1 VHLDSFE
8 DRKIVVADPSKAIE
22 TKTFAVIIP
31 LYNHERYIG
40 AAIDSVLS
48 QTRRVDEVIVIDDGS
63 SDNGFEIASAR
74 LIGHTG
80 ARVWRQSNA
89 GAHVAINRGIE
100 AADSKYVAI
109 LNSDDTF
116 HPDKIARCEEIF
128 HAQENLDLL
137 IGGVKI
143 IDDAGVAISR
153 GPTIDWLGRAH
164 RFFNVTGLIGLSL
177 LHENFAVTTSNMVFR
192 KTLWRANSGFQELR
206 YCHDLDFIMA
216 SMLNGRIH
224 YDSAEYI
231 SYRVHGTNT
240 IKDNISKIRVEIA
253 AVLANAFR
261 EYGHVLTG
269 AGNTSAEIAA
279 LFELIRTK
287 DISDLALLLS
297 AMRPRYAD
305 RGAFYKAVTT
315 SEQIGFH
322 LQVLQGSLPLPT
334 QSVSSE
340 PALINTASTEEV
352 RPIRLVDG
360 PPSVKAPALTVAIEL
375 GSFDKGGLEKVVLDS
390 AIVFKQRGIVPI
402 IVSVGPVGH
411 LGMVAASHGVEV
423 IQLPASSRDVF
434 YSALLRVRN
443 VKLTMSHFSRVGYP
457 IFRNLRI
464 PNITFIHNVY
474 AMLAGD
480 ALAHFKAD
488 DHLVG
493 SYISVSPKATRY
505 ASQKLGVD
513 GAKII
518 TIPNGL
524 ILDEHLMRDQA
535 ASLVDRA
542 QFGLQPSDYVFLN
555 VASYNLHKAHYLMAQ
570 AMELIGRTRSD
581 IKIVCVG
588 NEIYPPHVRQLR
600 DHIKARG
607 LERLML
613 LPGFFA
619 DVAPFHKMADAFI
632 LPSFIEGWSIAMNE
646 AMFYEKPMILSDTGG
661 SSEVIQNEDI
671 GIVVPNEY
679 GDVINLDAKLL
690 DELAYE
696 PKDYL
701 TAPNLAQAMLRFANE
716 RQKWAAAGRLGRSK
730 VVSQYDFSNTVDR
743 YLEVIHNAVDA

>member
-1 VHLDSFE
+1 
-8 DRKIVVADPSKAIE
+8 VVDPSKAIE
-22 TKTFAVIIP
+22 TKSFAVIIP

-48 QTRRVDEVIVIDDGS
+48 QSRRVDEVIVIDDGS

-116 HPDKIARCEEIF
+116 HPDKIARSEEIF
-128 HAQENLDLL
+128 RAQEDLDLL
-137 IGGVKI
+137 IGGVKV
-143 IDDAGVAISR
+143 IDDMGVPISS
-153 GPTIDWLGRAH
+153 GPTTDWLGRAH

-192 KTLWRANSGFQELR
+192 KTLWRANSGFQGLR
-206 YCHDLDFIMA
+206 YCHDLDFIL
-216 SMLNGRIH
+216 SSTLNGRIH
-224 YDSAEYI
+224 YDRAEYI

-240 IKDNISKIRVEIA
+240 IKDNINKIRVEIA

-261 EYGHVLTG
+261 ECGHALTG
-269 AGNTSAEIAA
+269 GGNTSEVIAA
-279 LFELIRTK
+279 LYELIRTK

-297 AMRPRYAD
+297 AMRPKYAD
-305 RGAFYKAVTT
+305 RGAFYKAVT
-315 SEQIGFH
+315 SPEQIGLH
-322 LQVLQGSLPLPT
+322 LQILQRSLVFPAER
-334 QSVSSE
+334 VSSE
-340 PALINTASTEEV
+340 PAPINTPSTEEV
-352 RPIRLVDG
+352 RPIRLMDC
-360 PPSVKAPALTVAIEL
+360 PARARASALTVAIEL

-411 LGMVAASHGVEV
+411 LGIVAASHGVEV

-493 SYISVSPKATRY
+493 SYISVSPKASRY
-505 ASQKLGVD
+505 ASQRLGVD

-524 ILDEHLMRDQA
+524 ILDEHLERDKVA
-535 ASLVDRA
+535 LLADRA
-542 QFGLQPSDYVFLN
+542 QFGLQPSDYVLLN

-588 NEIYPPHVRQLR
+588 NEIYPPHVSQLR

-607 LERLML
+607 IESLML

-619 DVAPFHKMADAFI
+619 DVAPFYKMADAFI

-679 GDVINLDAKLL
+679 GDVLNLDAKLL

-701 TAPNLAQAMLRFANE
+701 TAPHLADAMLRFANE

-743 YLEVIHNAVDA
+743 YLEVIHSAVGA